1 MGTWISE
8 ALGQTALIGQHL
20 FLAALLF
27 VVTLVISF
35 VISLAILVRLP
46 PDYFA
51 VGSVHNFPK
60 SRRGMLFWV
69 GVVLRNVLGVVLVIL
84 GLVLSLP
91 GLPGQGLLTCIAG
104 ILLLDFPGKR
114 RLEQWLVHRVTVLN
128 AMNRLRQR
136 YGKPPLMAKRDD
148 ACSMRH
154 I

>member
-1 MGTWISE
+1 MGSWISE

-114 RLEQWLVHRVTVLN
+114 ALLLKLFSRPLLMRTI
-128 AMNRLRQR
+128 NRLRVKFSR
-136 YGKPPLMAKRDD
+136 PPLL
-148 ACSMRH
+148 
-154 I
+154 IN

>member
-1 MGTWISE
+1 MGSWISE

-69 GVVLRNVLGVVLVIL
+69 GVVLRNVLCVVLVIL

-114 RLEQWLVHRVTVLN
+114 ALLLKLFRRPLLMRTI
-128 AMNRLRQR
+128 NRLR
-136 YGKPPLMAKRDD
+136 GKFSRPPLL
-148 ACSMRH
+148 
-154 I
+154 IN